1 MKLIEFYK
9 WYKLKKEIIEW
20 NIKTF
25 PDNQYGSQLLKVGSE
40 LGELNQAFC
49 REDIEN
55 IKEEASDVFISVVGL
70 FRFKRE
76 NKTFKSDY
84 KKLLKQL
91 QRLSKQEKFDLY
103 ECVKSKMEINK
114 IRIFEK
120 TENNTHQHVE
130 KRTLH

>member
-1 MKLIEFYK
+1 MKLIEVYK

-40 LGELNQAFC
+40 LGELNEAFC

-55 IKEEASDVFISVVGL
+55 IKEEMSDVFISVVGL
-70 FRFKRE
+70 FRFKTE
-76 NKTFKSDY
+76 NKIFKSYY
-84 KKLLKQL
+84 KKLLKQVHK
-91 QRLSKQEKFDLY
+91 LSEQENFDLY

-114 IRIFEK
+114 MRIFEK
-120 TENNTHQHVE
+120 TENNTHQHIE

>member
-40 LGELNQAFC
+40 LSELNEAFC

-55 IKEEASDVFISVVGL
+55 IKEEASDVFISTVGL
-70 FRFKRE
+70 FRFKKE
-76 NKTFKSDY
+76 NKMFKRY
-84 KKLLKQL
+84 YRTLLKQL
-91 QRLSKQEKFDLY
+91 RKFSKEEKFDLY

-114 IRIFEK
+114 MRIFEK
-120 TENNTHQHVE
+120 TENNTHQHIE